1 MSQQKPFESHWVKV
15 LISIL
20 IFLVVVPMPAQ
31 ALCVGPESCGILGGM
46 FLSMLTVPVCML
58 ALFFAIWPKT
68 RKALQAIAVLPG
80 LMAGLTTYLMVIQA
94 QRMDLIFIPLIH
106 LGIMVLMIFLGR
118 INSSKIEVIAGS

>member
-1 MSQQKPFESHWVKV
+1 MSQQKPYESHWVKV

-20 IFLVVVPMPAQ
+20 LFLVAVPMPAQ

-80 LMAGLTTYLMVIQA
+80 LMAGLTAYLMVIQA

-118 INSSKIEVIAGS
+118 INSSKTEVIAGP

>member
-20 IFLVVVPMPAQ
+20 LFLVAVPMPAQ

-80 LMAGLTTYLMVIQA
+80 LMAGLTAYLMVIQA

-118 INSSKIEVIAGS
+118 INSSKTEVIAGP

>member
-20 IFLVVVPMPAQ
+20 LFLVAVPMPAQ

>member
-20 IFLVVVPMPAQ
+20 IFLVAVPIPAQ

-58 ALFFAIWPKT
+58 SLFFAIWPKT

>member
-1 MSQQKPFESHWVKV
+1 MSQQKTFESHSVKV
-15 LISIL
+15 LIPVL
-20 IFLVVVPMPAQ
+20 FFLVFVPMPAQ

-68 RKALQAIAVLPG
+68 RKLLQVIAVLPG
-80 LMAGLTTYLMVIQA
+80 LMAGLTAYLMVIQA

-118 INSSKIEVIAGS
+118 IDSSKTEVIAGP

>member
-1 MSQQKPFESHWVKV
+1 
-15 LISIL
+15 
-20 IFLVVVPMPAQ
+20 
-31 ALCVGPESCGILGGM
+31 
-46 FLSMLTVPVCML
+46 ML

-68 RKALQAIAVLPG
+68 RKAHQAIAVIPG